1 MANGKEDVMRWCV
14 MQSLKYNKWVL
25 AVMNDDATGYE
36 VTSVMS
42 DYVEKIIQ
50 YADYLNLGKGEAKLD
65 AKELEK
71 LEKLRLEKQMALI
84 SAPHVQRHDTDHP
97 R

>member
-1 MANGKEDVMRWCV
+1 MHWCV

-42 DYVEKIIQ
+42 DYVEKVIQ
-50 YADYLNLGKGEAKLD
+50 YADYLNLGKGAAKLD
-65 AKELEK
+65 AKELQ
-71 LEKLRLEKQMALI
+71 RLEELRQEKQNKI
-84 SAPHVQRHDTDHP
+84 
-97 R
+97 